1 MQHVQDTAQTDW
13 LLLKPR
19 TQTGTALREPELR
32 DMMSMGHASSF
43 LDQVVTLKRGHLIQ
57 VKVLLDDNLR
67 IRSLSSGCPQVALH
81 CIGNPV
87 HLESSSA
94 ISRLQN

>member
-32 DMMSMGHASSF
+32 DMMIMGVNSSF
-43 LDQVVTLKRGHLIQ
+43 SGPGCYAKARALDPSQSVT
-57 VKVLLDDNLR
+57 
-67 IRSLSSGCPQVALH
+67 
-81 CIGNPV
+81 
-87 HLESSSA
+87 
-94 ISRLQN
+94 